1 MQNSQQIVKHLNFG
15 SDAQDKVFSGITKL
29 TQAVSSTL
37 GASGK
42 CVILEDFMGRPMI
55 TKDGV
60 TVANSV
66 NLSDP
71 VENIGATLIKEAAR
85 KTVSEAGDGTTTAT
99 VLAHAILK
107 EARKFKQEVAILDF
121 TEGSLRDVK
130 NDINDSYEK
139 TIKYLDSVSIPV
151 EGDMIDQ
158 VASISSNN
166 DTELGGIIAKAFK
179 KVGKNG
185 VVLMDTDSKSEET
198 SVDIV
203 TGSQINQGF
212 ANPNLITDVAKQ
224 NVTLENPLV
233 LLVSSPIATVRKIQT
248 VLEYAVANNRALLI
262 IGELEKQP
270 MSAVVMNKIKGN
282 IKINVVAPPGFNFWK
297 KDFLDD
303 IAAVTGAT
311 HINEEYGDDID
322 LITPDMLGQCD
333 KAVSDNKSTVLKV
346 SSMPEEAKER
356 IKTIE
361 DQLNSDTPS
370 LKTEKLQERLGV
382 LSGNVAVIT
391 VGANSDV
398 ELKEKKDRVDDAIHA
413 TKAAI
418 KEGIVAGG
426 GIALLNAAGKLSN
439 KTEGQKIFIEAI
451 KAPYRV
457 ILENAGLPESYP
469 TIKNRGIDV
478 KNGKEVNMIK
488 AGIID
493 PVLVTKT
500 ALKNAVS
507 VASTILSTD
516 CVISNMRDI

>member
-1 MQNSQQIVKHLNFG
+1 MQNSQDIVKNLNFG
-15 SDAQDKVFSGITKL
+15 SDAQDKVFAGITKL

-66 NLSDP
+66 NLHNP

-99 VLAHAILK
+99 VLAHSIIEQAK
-107 EARKFKQEVAILDF
+107 DYKS
-121 TEGSLRDVK
+121 SLRDIK
-130 NDINDSYEK
+130 NDINKAYSQ
-139 TIKYLDSVSIPV
+139 TVKYLDKVSIPV

-158 VASISSNN
+158 VATISSNN
-166 DTELGGIIAKAFK
+166 DAELGSIIGEAFK

-185 VVLMDTDSKSEET
+185 TVFMNTDGADET
-198 SVDIV
+198 SVEV
-203 TGSQINQGF
+203 VSGSQINQGF
-212 ANPNLITDVAKQ
+212 ANPNFVTDVTKQ
-224 NVTLENPLV
+224 NVTLEKPLV
-233 LLVSSPIATVRKIQT
+233 LLVSSPITTVRKIQT
-248 VLEYAVANNRALLI
+248 VLEYAVENNRSILI

-270 MSAVVMNKIKGN
+270 MSALVMNKIKGN
-282 IKINVVAPPGFNFWK
+282 IKANVVAPPGFNFWK
-297 KDFLDD
+297 KNFLDD
-303 IAAVTGAT
+303 IAAVTGAI

-322 LITPDMLGQCD
+322 LITPDMLGECE

-346 SSMPEEAKER
+346 TSIPDAAKER

-361 DQLNSDTPS
+361 DQLNSSTPS

-398 ELKEKKDRVDDAIHA
+398 ELKEKKDRVDDAINA
-413 TKAAI
+413 TKAAV
-418 KEGIVAGG
+418 KEGIVPGG
-426 GIALLNAAGKLSN
+426 GIALLNAAQKLSG
-439 KTEGQKIFIEAI
+439 KTEGESIFIEAI
-451 KAPYRV
+451 KAPYKT
-457 ILENAGLPESYP
+457 ILSNAGLDTDILAS
-469 TIKNRGIDV
+469 KKGWGIDV
-478 KNGKEVNMIK
+478 VTGKPVSMIK

-507 VASTILSTD
+507 VATTILSTD
-516 CVISNMRDI
+516 CVINNMRE

>member
-1 MQNSQQIVKHLNFG
+1 MQNSQDIVKNLNFG
-15 SDAQDKVFSGITKL
+15 SNAQDKVFAGITKL

-66 NLSDP
+66 NLHNP

-99 VLAHAILK
+99 VLAHSILEQAK
-107 EARKFKQEVAILDF
+107 DYKS
-121 TEGSLRDVK
+121 SLRDIK
-130 NDINDSYEK
+130 NDINKAYSQ
-139 TIKYLDSVSIPV
+139 TVKYLDKVSIPV

-158 VASISSNN
+158 VATISSNN
-166 DTELGGIIAKAFK
+166 DTELGSIIGEAFK

-185 VVLMDTDSKSEET
+185 TVFMNSDGADET
-198 SVDIV
+198 SVEV
-203 TGSQINQGF
+203 VSGSQINQGF
-212 ANPNLITDVAKQ
+212 ANPNFVTDVTKQ
-224 NVTLENPLV
+224 NVTLEKPLV
-233 LLVSSPIATVRKIQT
+233 LLVSSPITTVRKIQT
-248 VLEYAVANNRALLI
+248 VLEYAVENNRSILI

-270 MSAVVMNKIKGN
+270 MSALVMNKIKGN
-282 IKINVVAPPGFNFWK
+282 IKANVVAPPGFNFWK

-303 IAAVTGAT
+303 IAAVTGAI

-322 LITPDMLGQCD
+322 LITPDMLGECE
-333 KAVSDNKSTVLKV
+333 KAVSDNKSTVLKIT
-346 SSMPEEAKER
+346 SIPDAAKER

-361 DQLNSDTPS
+361 DQLNSSTPS

-398 ELKEKKDRVDDAIHA
+398 ELKEKKDRVDDAINA
-413 TKAAI
+413 TKAAV
-418 KEGIVAGG
+418 KEGIVPGG
-426 GIALLNAAGKLSN
+426 GIALLNAAQKLSG
-439 KTEGQKIFIEAI
+439 KTEGESIFIEAI
-451 KAPYRV
+451 KAPYKT
-457 ILENAGLPESYP
+457 ILSNAGLDTDTLAS
-469 TIKNRGIDV
+469 KKGWGIDV
-478 KNGKEVNMIK
+478 VTGKPVSMIK

-507 VASTILSTD
+507 VATTILSTD
-516 CVISNMRDI
+516 CVINNMRE

>member
-1 MQNSQQIVKHLNFG
+1 MQNSQEIVKHLNFG
-15 SDAQDKVFSGITKL
+15 SDAQDKVFAGITKL

-66 NLSDP
+66 NLHDP

-99 VLAHAILK
+99 VLAHSILEQAK
-107 EARKFKQEVAILDF
+107 GYES
-121 TEGSLRDVK
+121 SLRDIK
-130 NDINDSYEK
+130 NDINKSYDK
-139 TIKYLDSVSIPV
+139 TIEYLEKVSIPV

-158 VASISSNN
+158 VATISSNN
-166 DTELGGIIAKAFK
+166 DKELGSIIGEAFK

-185 VVLMDTDSKSEET
+185 TVFMNSDGADET
-198 SVDIV
+198 SVEV
-203 TGSQINQGF
+203 VSGSQINQGF
-212 ANPNLITDVAKQ
+212 ANPNFVTDVTKQ
-224 NVTLENPLV
+224 NVTLEKPLV
-233 LLVSSPIATVRKIQT
+233 LLVSSPITTVRKIQT
-248 VLEYAVANNRALLI
+248 VLEYAVTNNRSILI

-270 MSAVVMNKIKGN
+270 MSALVMNKIKGN
-282 IKINVVAPPGFNFWK
+282 IKANVVAPPGFNFWK

-311 HINEEYGDDID
+311 HINEEFGDDID
-322 LITPDMLGQCD
+322 LITPDMLGECE

-346 SSMPEEAKER
+346 TSIPDAAKER

-413 TKAAI
+413 TKAAV
-418 KEGIVAGG
+418 KEGIVPGG
-426 GIALLNAAGKLSN
+426 GIALLNAASKLKSV
-439 KTEGQKIFIEAI
+439 TEGEKIFIEAI
-451 KAPYRV
+451 KAPYKT
-457 ILENAGLPESYP
+457 ILNNAGLD
-469 TIKNRGIDV
+469 TDTFANKKGWGINV
-478 KNGKEVNMIK
+478 VTGRPVSMIK

-507 VASTILSTD
+507 VATTILSTD
-516 CVISNMRDI
+516 CVINNMRE

>member
-1 MQNSQQIVKHLNFG
+1 MQNSQDIVKNLNFG
-15 SDAQDKVFSGITKL
+15 IDAQSKVFTGITKL

-60 TVANSV
+60 TVANSIS
-66 NLSDP
+66 LHDP

-99 VLAHAILK
+99 VLAHSILEQAK
-107 EARKFKQEVAILDF
+107 GHEEP
-121 TEGSLRDVK
+121 LRNIK
-130 NDINDSYEK
+130 NDINKAYEK
-139 TIKYLDSVSIPV
+139 TVEYLDKVSIPV

-158 VASISSNN
+158 VATISSNN
-166 DTELGGIIAKAFK
+166 DTELGLIIGEAFK

-185 VVLMDTDSKSEET
+185 TVFMNSDGADET
-198 SVDIV
+198 SVEV
-203 TGSQINQGF
+203 VSGSQINQGF
-212 ANPNLITDVAKQ
+212 ANPNFVTDVTKQ
-224 NVTLENPLV
+224 NVTLDKPLV
-233 LLVSSPIATVRKIQT
+233 LLVSSPITTVRKIQT
-248 VLEYAVANNRALLI
+248 VLEYAVTNNRSILI

-270 MSAVVMNKIKGN
+270 MSALVMNKIKGN
-282 IKINVVAPPGFNFWK
+282 IKANVVAPPGFNFWK

-311 HINEEYGDDID
+311 HINEEFGDDID
-322 LITPDMLGQCD
+322 LITPDMLGECE

-346 SSMPEEAKER
+346 KSIPDAARDR

-413 TKAAI
+413 TKAAV
-418 KEGIVAGG
+418 KEGIVPGG
-426 GIALLNAAGKLSN
+426 GIALLNAADRLSG
-439 KTEGQKIFIEAI
+439 KTEGEKIFIEAI
-451 KAPYRV
+451 KAPYKT
-457 ILENAGLPESYP
+457 ILNNAGLN
-469 TIKNRGIDV
+469 TDMLAGKKGWGIDV
-478 KNGKEVNMIK
+478 VKGKPVSMIK

-507 VASTILSTD
+507 VATTILSTD
-516 CVISNMRDI
+516 CVINNMRE

>member
-1 MQNSQQIVKHLNFG
+1 MQNSQEIVKHLNFG
-15 SDAQDKVFSGITKL
+15 SDAQDKVFAGITKL

-66 NLSDP
+66 NLHNP

-99 VLAHAILK
+99 VLAHSILEQAK
-107 EARKFKQEVAILDF
+107 GYES
-121 TEGSLRDVK
+121 SLRDIK
-130 NDINDSYEK
+130 NDINKSYEK
-139 TIKYLDSVSIPV
+139 TVEYLDKVSIPV

-158 VASISSNN
+158 VATISSNN
-166 DTELGGIIAKAFK
+166 DTELGSIIGEAFK

-185 VVLMDTDSKSEET
+185 TVFMNSDGAEET
-198 SVDIV
+198 SVEV
-203 TGSQINQGF
+203 VSGSQINQGF
-212 ANPNLITDVAKQ
+212 ANPNFVTDVTKQ
-224 NVTLENPLV
+224 NVTLEKPLV
-233 LLVSSPIATVRKIQT
+233 LLVSSPITTVRKIQT
-248 VLEYAVANNRALLI
+248 VLEYAVQNNRSILI

-270 MSAVVMNKIKGN
+270 MSALVMNKIKGN
-282 IKINVVAPPGFNFWK
+282 IKANVVAPPGFNFWK

-311 HINEEYGDDID
+311 HINEEFGDDID
-322 LITPDMLGQCD
+322 LITPDMLGECE

-346 SSMPEEAKER
+346 TSIPDAAKER

-413 TKAAI
+413 TKAAV
-418 KEGIVAGG
+418 KEGIVPGG
-426 GIALLNAAGKLSN
+426 GIALLNAAQKLSG
-439 KTEGQKIFIEAI
+439 KTEGEKIFIEAI
-451 KAPYRV
+451 KSPYKT
-457 ILENAGLPESYP
+457 ILNNAGLDTDILTS
-469 TIKNRGIDV
+469 KKGWGIDV
-478 KNGKEVNMIK
+478 VTGKQVSMIK

-507 VASTILSTD
+507 VATTILSTD
-516 CVISNMRDI
+516 CVINNMRE

>member
-1 MQNSQQIVKHLNFG
+1 MQNSQDIVKNLNFG
-15 SDAQDKVFSGITKL
+15 IDAQSKVFTGITKL

-66 NLSDP
+66 SLHDP

-99 VLAHAILK
+99 VLAHSILEQAK
-107 EARKFKQEVAILDF
+107 GHEEP
-121 TEGSLRDVK
+121 LRNIK
-130 NDINDSYEK
+130 NDINKAYEK
-139 TIKYLDSVSIPV
+139 TVEYLDKVSIPV

-158 VASISSNN
+158 VATISSNN
-166 DTELGGIIAKAFK
+166 DTELGLIIGEAFK

-185 VVLMDTDSKSEET
+185 TVFMNSDGADET
-198 SVDIV
+198 SVEV
-203 TGSQINQGF
+203 VSGSQINQGF
-212 ANPNLITDVAKQ
+212 ANPNFVTDVTKQ
-224 NVTLENPLV
+224 NVTLDKPLV
-233 LLVSSPIATVRKIQT
+233 LLVSSPITTVRKIQT
-248 VLEYAVANNRALLI
+248 VLEYAVTNNRSILI

-270 MSAVVMNKIKGN
+270 MSALVMNKIKGN
-282 IKINVVAPPGFNFWK
+282 IKANVVAPPGFNFWK

-311 HINEEYGDDID
+311 HINEEFGDDID
-322 LITPDMLGQCD
+322 LITPDMLGECE

-346 SSMPEEAKER
+346 KSIPDAAKDR
-356 IKTIE
+356 IETIE

-413 TKAAI
+413 TKAAV
-418 KEGIVAGG
+418 KEGIVPGG
-426 GIALLNAAGKLSN
+426 GIALLNAADRLSG
-439 KTEGQKIFIEAI
+439 KTEGEKIFIEAI
-451 KAPYRV
+451 KAPYKT
-457 ILENAGLPESYP
+457 ILNNAGLN
-469 TIKNRGIDV
+469 TDMLAGKKGWGIDV
-478 KNGKEVNMIK
+478 VKGKPVSMIK

-507 VASTILSTD
+507 VATTILSTD
-516 CVISNMRDI
+516 CVINNMRE

>member
-1 MQNSQQIVKHLNFG
+1 MQNSQDIVKNLNFG
-15 SDAQDKVFSGITKL
+15 TDAQSKVFTGITKL

-60 TVANSV
+60 TVANSIS
-66 NLSDP
+66 LHDP

-99 VLAHAILK
+99 VLAHSILEQAKGHK
-107 EARKFKQEVAILDF
+107 EP
-121 TEGSLRDVK
+121 LRNIK
-130 NDINDSYEK
+130 NDINKAYEK
-139 TIKYLDSVSIPV
+139 TVEYLDKVSIPV

-158 VASISSNN
+158 VATISSNN
-166 DTELGGIIAKAFK
+166 DTELGLIIGEAFK

-185 VVLMDTDSKSEET
+185 TVFMNSEGADET
-198 SVDIV
+198 SVEV
-203 TGSQINQGF
+203 VSGSQINQGF
-212 ANPNLITDVAKQ
+212 ANPNFVTDVTKQ
-224 NVTLENPLV
+224 NVTLDKPLV
-233 LLVSSPIATVRKIQT
+233 LLVSSPITTVRKIQT
-248 VLEYAVANNRALLI
+248 VLEYAVTNNRSILI

-270 MSAVVMNKIKGN
+270 MSALVMNKIKGN
-282 IKINVVAPPGFNFWK
+282 IKANVVAPPGFNFWK

-311 HINEEYGDDID
+311 HINEEFGDDID
-322 LITPDMLGQCD
+322 LITPDMLGECE

-346 SSMPEEAKER
+346 KSIPDAARDR
-356 IKTIE
+356 IETIE

-413 TKAAI
+413 TKAAV
-418 KEGIVAGG
+418 KEGIVPGG
-426 GIALLNAAGKLSN
+426 GIALLNAADRLSG
-439 KTEGQKIFIEAI
+439 KTEGEKIFIEAI
-451 KAPYRV
+451 KAPFET
-457 ILENAGLPESYP
+457 ILDNAGVDEFKSPLRKGQGYNVV
-469 TIKNRGIDV
+469 T
-478 KNGKEVNMIK
+478 GKIVNMIK

-507 VASTILSTD
+507 VATTILSTD
-516 CVISNMRDI
+516 CVINNMRE

>member
-1 MQNSQQIVKHLNFG
+1 MQNSQEIVKHLNFG
-15 SDAQDKVFSGITKL
+15 SDAQDKVFAGITKL

-66 NLSDP
+66 NLHDP

-99 VLAHAILK
+99 VLAHSILEQAK
-107 EARKFKQEVAILDF
+107 GYES
-121 TEGSLRDVK
+121 SLRDIK
-130 NDINDSYEK
+130 NDINKSYEK
-139 TIKYLDSVSIPV
+139 TVEYLDKVSIPV

-158 VASISSNN
+158 VATISSNN
-166 DTELGGIIAKAFK
+166 DTELGSIIGEAFK

-185 VVLMDTDSKSEET
+185 TVFMNSDGAEET
-198 SVDIV
+198 SVEV
-203 TGSQINQGF
+203 VSGSQINQGF
-212 ANPNLITDVAKQ
+212 ANPNFVTDVTKQ
-224 NVTLENPLV
+224 NVTLEKPLV
-233 LLVSSPIATVRKIQT
+233 LLVSSPITTVRKIQT
-248 VLEYAVANNRALLI
+248 VLEYAVQNNRSILI

-270 MSAVVMNKIKGN
+270 MSALVMNKIKGN
-282 IKINVVAPPGFNFWK
+282 IKANVVAPPGFNFWK

-311 HINEEYGDDID
+311 HINEEFGDDID
-322 LITPDMLGQCD
+322 LITPDMLGECE

-346 SSMPEEAKER
+346 KSIPEAAKER
-356 IKTIE
+356 IKAIE

-413 TKAAI
+413 TKAAV
-418 KEGIVAGG
+418 KEGIVPGG
-426 GIALLNAAGKLSN
+426 GIALLNAAQKLSG
-439 KTEGQKIFIEAI
+439 KTEGEKIFIEAI
-451 KAPYRV
+451 KSPYKT
-457 ILENAGLPESYP
+457 ILNNAGLDTDILTS
-469 TIKNRGIDV
+469 KKGWGIDV
-478 KNGKEVNMIK
+478 VTGKPVSMIK

-507 VASTILSTD
+507 VATTILSTD
-516 CVISNMRDI
+516 CVINNMRE

>member
-1 MQNSQQIVKHLNFG
+1 MQNSQDIVKNLNFG
-15 SDAQDKVFSGITKL
+15 TDAQSKVFTGITKL

-66 NLSDP
+66 SLHDP

-99 VLAHAILK
+99 VLAHSILEQAK
-107 EARKFKQEVAILDF
+107 GHEEP
-121 TEGSLRDVK
+121 LRNIK
-130 NDINDSYEK
+130 NDINKAYEK
-139 TIKYLDSVSIPV
+139 TVEYLDKVSIPV

-158 VASISSNN
+158 VATISSNN
-166 DTELGGIIAKAFK
+166 DTELGLIIGEAFK

-185 VVLMDTDSKSEET
+185 TVFMNSDGADET
-198 SVDIV
+198 SVEV
-203 TGSQINQGF
+203 VSGSQINQGF
-212 ANPNLITDVAKQ
+212 ANPNFVTDVTKQ
-224 NVTLENPLV
+224 NVTLDKPLV
-233 LLVSSPIATVRKIQT
+233 LLVSSPITTVRKIQT
-248 VLEYAVANNRALLI
+248 VLEYAVTNNRSILI

-270 MSAVVMNKIKGN
+270 MSALVMNKIKGN
-282 IKINVVAPPGFNFWK
+282 IKANVVAPPGFNFWK

-311 HINEEYGDDID
+311 HINEEFGDDID
-322 LITPDMLGQCD
+322 LITPDMLGECE

-346 SSMPEEAKER
+346 KSIPDAAKDR

-413 TKAAI
+413 TKAAV
-418 KEGIVAGG
+418 KEGIVPGG
-426 GIALLNAAGKLSN
+426 GIALLNAADRLSG
-439 KTEGQKIFIEAI
+439 KTEGEKIFIEAI
-451 KAPYRV
+451 KAPYKT
-457 ILENAGLPESYP
+457 ILNNAGLN
-469 TIKNRGIDV
+469 TDMLAGKKGWGIDV
-478 KNGKEVNMIK
+478 VKGKPVSMIK

-507 VASTILSTD
+507 VATTILSTD
-516 CVISNMRDI
+516 CVINNMRE

>member
-1 MQNSQQIVKHLNFG
+1 MQNSQEIVKHLNFG
-15 SDAQDKVFSGITKL
+15 SEAQGKVFSGITKL

-42 CVILEDFMGRPMI
+42 CVILEDFMGRPLI

-66 NLSDP
+66 NLHDP

-99 VLAHAILK
+99 VLAHSILK
-107 EARKFKQEVAILDF
+107 EASGF
-121 TEGSLRDVK
+121 EGSLRSVK
-130 NDINDSYEK
+130 EGINKSYEL
-139 TIKYLDSVSIPV
+139 TASYLNKISIPV

-166 DTELGGIIAKAFK
+166 DKELGAIIGEAFK

-185 VVLMDTDSKSEET
+185 VVLMDTDGKSEKT
-198 SVDIV
+198 TVDVV

-212 ANPNLITDVAKQ
+212 ANPNFVTDVTKQ
-224 NVTLENPLV
+224 NVTLEKPLV
-233 LLVSSPIATVRKIQT
+233 LLVSSPITTVRKIQT
-248 VLEYAVANNRALLI
+248 VLEYAVTNNRSILI

-282 IKINVVAPPGFNFWK
+282 IKVNVVAPPGFNFWK

-322 LITPDMLGQCD
+322 LITPDMLGECE

-346 SSMPEEAKER
+346 SSIPEAARER

-391 VGANSDV
+391 VGANSEV

-418 KEGIVAGG
+418 KEGIVPGG
-426 GIALLNAAGKLSN
+426 GVALLNAAAKLKG
-439 KTEGQKIFIEAI
+439 KTEGEKIFIEAI
-451 KAPYRV
+451 KAPYKT
-457 ILENAGLPESYP
+457 ILNNAGLDASMQLN
-469 TIKNRGIDV
+469 KKGWGIDV
-478 KNGKEVNMIK
+478 VTGKPVSMIR

-507 VASTILSTD
+507 VATTIMSTD
-516 CVISNMRDI
+516 CVISNMREI

>member
-1 MQNSQQIVKHLNFG
+1 MQNSQDIVKNLNFG
-15 SDAQDKVFSGITKL
+15 TDAQSKVFTGITKL

-66 NLSDP
+66 SLHDP

-99 VLAHAILK
+99 VLAHSILEQAK
-107 EARKFKQEVAILDF
+107 GHEEP
-121 TEGSLRDVK
+121 LRNIK
-130 NDINDSYEK
+130 NDINKAYEK
-139 TIKYLDSVSIPV
+139 TVEYLDKVSIPV

-158 VASISSNN
+158 VATISSNN
-166 DTELGGIIAKAFK
+166 DTELGLIIGEAFK

-185 VVLMDTDSKSEET
+185 TVFMNSDGADET
-198 SVDIV
+198 SVEV
-203 TGSQINQGF
+203 VSGSQINQGF
-212 ANPNLITDVAKQ
+212 ANPNFVTDVTKQ
-224 NVTLENPLV
+224 NVTLDKPLV
-233 LLVSSPIATVRKIQT
+233 LLVSSPITTVRKIQT
-248 VLEYAVANNRALLI
+248 VLEYAVTNNRSILI

-270 MSAVVMNKIKGN
+270 MSALVMNKIKGN
-282 IKINVVAPPGFNFWK
+282 IKANVVAPPGFNFWK

-303 IAAVTGAT
+303 ISAVTGAT
-311 HINEEYGDDID
+311 HINEEFGDDID
-322 LITPDMLGQCD
+322 LITPDMLGECE

-346 SSMPEEAKER
+346 KSIPDAAKDR

-413 TKAAI
+413 TKAAV
-418 KEGIVAGG
+418 KEGIVPGG
-426 GIALLNAAGKLSN
+426 GIALLNAANRLSG
-439 KTEGQKIFIEAI
+439 KTEGEKIFIEAI
-451 KAPYRV
+451 KAPYKT
-457 ILENAGLPESYP
+457 ILNNAGLN
-469 TIKNRGIDV
+469 TDMLAGKKGWGIDV
-478 KNGKEVNMIK
+478 VKGKPVSMIK

-507 VASTILSTD
+507 VATTILSTD
-516 CVISNMRDI
+516 CVINNMRE

>member
-1 MQNSQQIVKHLNFG
+1 MQNSQEIVKHLNFG
-15 SDAQDKVFSGITKL
+15 SDAQDKVFAGITKL

-66 NLSDP
+66 NLHDP

-99 VLAHAILK
+99 VLAHSILEQAK
-107 EARKFKQEVAILDF
+107 GYES
-121 TEGSLRDVK
+121 SLRDIK
-130 NDINDSYEK
+130 NDINKSYEK
-139 TIKYLDSVSIPV
+139 TVEYLDKISIPV

-158 VASISSNN
+158 VATISSNN
-166 DTELGGIIAKAFK
+166 DTELGSIIGEAFK

-185 VVLMDTDSKSEET
+185 TVFMNSDGAEET
-198 SVDIV
+198 SVEV
-203 TGSQINQGF
+203 VSGSQINQGF
-212 ANPNLITDVAKQ
+212 ANPNFVTDVTKQ
-224 NVTLENPLV
+224 NVTLEKPLV
-233 LLVSSPIATVRKIQT
+233 LLVSSPITTVRKIQT
-248 VLEYAVANNRALLI
+248 VLEYAVQNNRSILI

-270 MSAVVMNKIKGN
+270 MSALVMNKIKGN
-282 IKINVVAPPGFNFWK
+282 IKANVVAPPGFNFWK

-311 HINEEYGDDID
+311 HINEEFGDDID
-322 LITPDMLGQCD
+322 LITPDMLGECE

-346 SSMPEEAKER
+346 KSIPDAAKER
-356 IKTIE
+356 IKAIE
-361 DQLNSDTPS
+361 DQLNSNTPS

-413 TKAAI
+413 TKAAV
-418 KEGIVAGG
+418 KEGIVPGG
-426 GIALLNAAGKLSN
+426 GIALLNAAQKLSG
-439 KTEGQKIFIEAI
+439 KTEGEKIFIEAI
-451 KAPYRV
+451 KSPYKT
-457 ILENAGLPESYP
+457 ILNNAGLDTDILTS
-469 TIKNRGIDV
+469 KKGWGIDV
-478 KNGKEVNMIK
+478 VTGKPVSMIK

-507 VASTILSTD
+507 VATTILSTD
-516 CVISNMRDI
+516 CVINNMRE

>member
-1 MQNSQQIVKHLNFG
+1 MQNSQDIVKNLNFG
-15 SDAQDKVFSGITKL
+15 IDAQSKVFTGITKL

-66 NLSDP
+66 SLHDP

-99 VLAHAILK
+99 VLAHSILEQAK
-107 EARKFKQEVAILDF
+107 GHEEP
-121 TEGSLRDVK
+121 LRNIK
-130 NDINDSYEK
+130 NDINKAYEK
-139 TIKYLDSVSIPV
+139 TVEYLDKVSIPV

-158 VASISSNN
+158 VATISSNN
-166 DTELGGIIAKAFK
+166 DTELGLIIGEAFK

-185 VVLMDTDSKSEET
+185 TVFMNSDGADET
-198 SVDIV
+198 SVEV
-203 TGSQINQGF
+203 VSGSQINQGF
-212 ANPNLITDVAKQ
+212 ANPNFVTDVTKQ
-224 NVTLENPLV
+224 NVTLDKPLV
-233 LLVSSPIATVRKIQT
+233 LLVSSPITTVRKIQT
-248 VLEYAVANNRALLI
+248 VLEYAVTNNRSILI

-270 MSAVVMNKIKGN
+270 MSALVMNKIKGN
-282 IKINVVAPPGFNFWK
+282 IKANVVAPPGFNFWK

-311 HINEEYGDDID
+311 HINEEFGDDID
-322 LITPDMLGQCD
+322 LITPDMLGECE

-346 SSMPEEAKER
+346 KSIPDAAKDR
-356 IKTIE
+356 IETIE

-413 TKAAI
+413 TKAAV
-418 KEGIVAGG
+418 KEGIVPGG
-426 GIALLNAAGKLSN
+426 GIALLNAADRLSG
-439 KTEGQKIFIEAI
+439 KTEGEKIFIEAI
-451 KAPYRV
+451 KAPYKT
-457 ILENAGLPESYP
+457 ILNNTGLNTDMLAG
-469 TIKNRGIDV
+469 KKGWGIDV
-478 KNGKEVNMIK
+478 VKGKPVSMIK

-507 VASTILSTD
+507 VATTILSTD
-516 CVISNMRDI
+516 CVINNMRE

>member
-1 MQNSQQIVKHLNFG
+1 MQNSQDIVKNLNFG
-15 SDAQDKVFSGITKL
+15 TDAQSKVFTGITKL

-60 TVANSV
+60 TVANSIS
-66 NLSDP
+66 LHDP

-85 KTVSEAGDGTTTAT
+85 KTVSEAVDGTTTAT
-99 VLAHAILK
+99 VLAHSILEQAK
-107 EARKFKQEVAILDF
+107 GHEEP
-121 TEGSLRDVK
+121 LRNIK
-130 NDINDSYEK
+130 NDINKAYEK
-139 TIKYLDSVSIPV
+139 TVEYLDKVSIPV

-158 VASISSNN
+158 VATISSNN
-166 DTELGGIIAKAFK
+166 DTELGLIIGEAFK

-185 VVLMDTDSKSEET
+185 TVFMNSEGADET
-198 SVDIV
+198 SVEV
-203 TGSQINQGF
+203 VSGSQINQGF
-212 ANPNLITDVAKQ
+212 ANPNFVTDVTKQ
-224 NVTLENPLV
+224 NVTLDKPLV
-233 LLVSSPIATVRKIQT
+233 LLVSSPITTVRKIQT
-248 VLEYAVANNRALLI
+248 VLEYAVTNNRSILI

-270 MSAVVMNKIKGN
+270 MSALVMNKIKGN
-282 IKINVVAPPGFNFWK
+282 IKANVVAPPGFNFWK

-311 HINEEYGDDID
+311 HINEEFGDDID
-322 LITPDMLGQCD
+322 LITPDMLGECE

-346 SSMPEEAKER
+346 KSIPDAARDR
-356 IKTIE
+356 IETIE

-413 TKAAI
+413 TKAAV
-418 KEGIVAGG
+418 KEGIVPGG
-426 GIALLNAAGKLSN
+426 GIALLNAADRLSG
-439 KTEGQKIFIEAI
+439 KTEGEKIFIEAI
-451 KAPYRV
+451 KAPYKT
-457 ILENAGLPESYP
+457 ILNNAGLN
-469 TIKNRGIDV
+469 TDMLAGKKGWGIDV
-478 KNGKEVNMIK
+478 VKGKPVSMIK

-507 VASTILSTD
+507 VATTILSTD
-516 CVISNMRDI
+516 CVINNMRE

>member
-1 MQNSQQIVKHLNFG
+1 MQNSQDIVKNLNFG
-15 SDAQDKVFSGITKL
+15 TDAQSKVFTGITKL

-60 TVANSV
+60 TVANSIS
-66 NLSDP
+66 LHDP

-99 VLAHAILK
+99 VLAHSILEQAKGHK
-107 EARKFKQEVAILDF
+107 EP
-121 TEGSLRDVK
+121 LRNIK
-130 NDINDSYEK
+130 NDINKAYEK
-139 TIKYLDSVSIPV
+139 TVEYLDKVSIPV

-158 VASISSNN
+158 VATISSNN
-166 DTELGGIIAKAFK
+166 DTELGLIIGEAFK

-185 VVLMDTDSKSEET
+185 TVFMNSDGADET
-198 SVDIV
+198 SVEV
-203 TGSQINQGF
+203 VSGSQINQGF
-212 ANPNLITDVAKQ
+212 ANPNFVTDVTKQ
-224 NVTLENPLV
+224 NVTLEKPLV
-233 LLVSSPIATVRKIQT
+233 LLVSSPITTVRKIQT
-248 VLEYAVANNRALLI
+248 VLEYAVTNNRSILI

-270 MSAVVMNKIKGN
+270 MSALVMNKIKGN
-282 IKINVVAPPGFNFWK
+282 IKANVVAPPGFNFWK

-311 HINEEYGDDID
+311 HINEEFGDDID
-322 LITPDMLGQCD
+322 LITPDMLGECE

-346 SSMPEEAKER
+346 KSIPDAARDR
-356 IKTIE
+356 IETIE

-413 TKAAI
+413 TKAAV
-418 KEGIVAGG
+418 KEGIVPGG
-426 GIALLNAAGKLSN
+426 GIALLNAADRLSG
-439 KTEGQKIFIEAI
+439 KTEGEKIFIEAI
-451 KAPYRV
+451 KAPYKT
-457 ILENAGLPESYP
+457 ILNNAGLN
-469 TIKNRGIDV
+469 TDMLAGKKGWGIDV
-478 KNGKEVNMIK
+478 VKGKPVSMIK

-507 VASTILSTD
+507 VATTILSTD
-516 CVISNMRDI
+516 CVINNMRE

>member
-1 MQNSQQIVKHLNFG
+1 MQNSQEIVKHLNFG
-15 SDAQDKVFSGITKL
+15 SDAQDKVFAGITKL

-66 NLSDP
+66 NLHDP

-99 VLAHAILK
+99 VLAHSILEQAK
-107 EARKFKQEVAILDF
+107 GYES
-121 TEGSLRDVK
+121 SLRDIK
-130 NDINDSYEK
+130 NDINKSYDK
-139 TIKYLDSVSIPV
+139 TIEYLEKVSIPV

-158 VASISSNN
+158 VATISSNN
-166 DTELGGIIAKAFK
+166 DKELGSIIGEAFK

-185 VVLMDTDSKSEET
+185 TVFMNSDGADET
-198 SVDIV
+198 SVEV
-203 TGSQINQGF
+203 VSGSQINQGF
-212 ANPNLITDVAKQ
+212 ANPNFVTDVTKQ
-224 NVTLENPLV
+224 NVTLEKPLV
-233 LLVSSPIATVRKIQT
+233 LLVSSPITTVRKIQT
-248 VLEYAVANNRALLI
+248 VLEYAVTNNRSILI

-270 MSAVVMNKIKGN
+270 MSALVMNKIKGN
-282 IKINVVAPPGFNFWK
+282 IKANVVAPPGFNFWK

-311 HINEEYGDDID
+311 HINEEFGDDID
-322 LITPDMLGQCD
+322 LITPDMLGECE

-346 SSMPEEAKER
+346 ASIPDAAKER

-413 TKAAI
+413 TKAAV
-418 KEGIVAGG
+418 KEGIVPGG
-426 GIALLNAAGKLSN
+426 GIALLNAASKLKSD
-439 KTEGQKIFIEAI
+439 TEGEKIFIEAI
-451 KAPYRV
+451 KAPYKT
-457 ILENAGLPESYP
+457 ILNNAGLDTSIL
-469 TIKNRGIDV
+469 TNKKGWGINV
-478 KNGKEVNMIK
+478 VTGRSVSMIK

-507 VASTILSTD
+507 VATTILSTD
-516 CVISNMRDI
+516 CVINNMRE

>member
-1 MQNSQQIVKHLNFG
+1 MQNSQDIVKNLNFG
-15 SDAQDKVFSGITKL
+15 TDAQSKVFTGITKL

-66 NLSDP
+66 SLHDP

-99 VLAHAILK
+99 VLAHSILEQAK
-107 EARKFKQEVAILDF
+107 GHEEP
-121 TEGSLRDVK
+121 LRNIK
-130 NDINDSYEK
+130 NDINKAYEK
-139 TIKYLDSVSIPV
+139 TVEYLDRVSIPV

-158 VASISSNN
+158 VATISSNN
-166 DTELGGIIAKAFK
+166 DTELGLIIGEAFK

-185 VVLMDTDSKSEET
+185 TVFMNSDGADET
-198 SVDIV
+198 SVEV
-203 TGSQINQGF
+203 VSGSQINQGF
-212 ANPNLITDVAKQ
+212 ANPNFVTDVTKQ
-224 NVTLENPLV
+224 NVTLDKPLV
-233 LLVSSPIATVRKIQT
+233 LLVSSPITTVRKIQT
-248 VLEYAVANNRALLI
+248 VLEYAVTNNRSILI

-270 MSAVVMNKIKGN
+270 MSALVMNKIKGN
-282 IKINVVAPPGFNFWK
+282 IKANVVAPPGFNFWK

-311 HINEEYGDDID
+311 HINEEFGDDID
-322 LITPDMLGQCD
+322 LITPDMLGECE

-346 SSMPEEAKER
+346 KSIPDAARDR

-413 TKAAI
+413 TKAAV
-418 KEGIVAGG
+418 KEGIVPGG
-426 GIALLNAAGKLSN
+426 GIALLNAADRLSG
-439 KTEGQKIFIEAI
+439 KTEGEKIFIEAI
-451 KAPYRV
+451 KAPYKT
-457 ILENAGLPESYP
+457 ILNNAGLN
-469 TIKNRGIDV
+469 TDMLAGKKGWGIDV
-478 KNGKEVNMIK
+478 VKGKPVSMIK

-507 VASTILSTD
+507 VATTILSTD
-516 CVISNMRDI
+516 CVINNMRE

>member
-1 MQNSQQIVKHLNFG
+1 MQNSQEIVKHLNFG
-15 SDAQDKVFSGITKL
+15 SDAQDKVFLGITKL

-66 NLSDP
+66 NLQDP

-99 VLAHAILK
+99 VLAHSILEEAKGFK
-107 EARKFKQEVAILDF
+107 E
-121 TEGSLRDVK
+121 SLRDIK
-130 NDINDSYEK
+130 TDINDCYEK
-139 TIKYLDSVSIPV
+139 TIKYLEKVSIPV

-166 DTELGGIIAKAFK
+166 DKELGSIIGEAFK

-185 VVLMDTDSKSEET
+185 VVLMDADGKTEET
-198 SVDIV
+198 TVEVV

-212 ANPNLITDVAKQ
+212 ANPNLVTDVAKQ
-224 NVTLENPLV
+224 NVTLEKPLI
-233 LLVSSPIATVRKIQT
+233 LLVSSPITTIRKIQT
-248 VLEYAVANNRALLI
+248 VLEYAVTNNRSILI

-282 IKINVVAPPGFNFWK
+282 IKVNVVAPPGFNFWK
-297 KDFLDD
+297 RDFLDD

-311 HINEEYGDDID
+311 HINEEFGDDID
-322 LITPDMLGQCD
+322 LITPDMLGECET
-333 KAVSDNKSTVLKV
+333 AVSDNKSTVLKV
-346 SSMPEEAKER
+346 SNIPEEAKKR
-356 IKTIE
+356 IKSIE

-426 GIALLNAAGKLSN
+426 GIALLNAASKLSN

-451 KAPYRV
+451 KAPYKT
-457 ILENAGLPESYP
+457 ILENAGLPEVYP
-469 TIKNRGIDV
+469 QIKNRGIDV

-516 CVISNMRDI
+516 CVISNMREI

>member
-1 MQNSQQIVKHLNFG
+1 MQNSQEIVKHLNFG
-15 SDAQDKVFSGITKL
+15 GDAQDKVFSGITKL

-66 NLSDP
+66 NLQNP

-99 VLAHAILK
+99 VLAHSILK
-107 EARKFKQEVAILDF
+107 EAKDF
-121 TEGSLRDVK
+121 EGSLRDIK
-130 NDINDSYEK
+130 TDINDCYEK
-139 TIKYLDSVSIPV
+139 TIKYLEKVSIPV

-166 DTELGGIIAKAFK
+166 DKELGSIIGEAFK

-185 VVLMDTDSKSEET
+185 VVLMDADGKTEET
-198 SVDIV
+198 TVEVV

-212 ANPNLITDVAKQ
+212 ANPNLVTDVAKQ
-224 NVTLENPLV
+224 NVTLEKPLV
-233 LLVSSPIATVRKIQT
+233 LLVSSPITTIRKIQT
-248 VLEYAVANNRALLI
+248 VLEYAVTNNRSILI

-282 IKINVVAPPGFNFWK
+282 IKVNVVAPPGFNFWK
-297 KDFLDD
+297 RDFLDD

-311 HINEEYGDDID
+311 HINEEFGDDID
-322 LITPDMLGQCD
+322 LITPDMLGECER
-333 KAVSDNKSTVLKV
+333 AVSDNKSTVLKI
-346 SSMPEEAKER
+346 SSISEEAKKR
-356 IKTIE
+356 IKSIE

-426 GIALLNAAGKLSN
+426 GIALLNAANKLNN

-451 KAPYRV
+451 KAPYRI
-457 ILENAGLPESYP
+457 ILENAGLPEVYP
-469 TIKNRGIDV
+469 QIKNRGIDV

-516 CVISNMRDI
+516 CVISNMREV

>member
-1 MQNSQQIVKHLNFG
+1 MQNSQEIVKHLNFG
-15 SDAQDKVFSGITKL
+15 NDAQDKVFAGITKL

-66 NLSDP
+66 NLHDP

-99 VLAHAILK
+99 VLAHSILEQAK
-107 EARKFKQEVAILDF
+107 GYES
-121 TEGSLRDVK
+121 SLRDIK
-130 NDINDSYEK
+130 NDINKSYEK
-139 TIKYLDSVSIPV
+139 TVEYLDKVSIPV

-158 VASISSNN
+158 VATISSNN
-166 DTELGGIIAKAFK
+166 DTGLGSIIGEAFK

-185 VVLMDTDSKSEET
+185 TVFMNSDGAEET
-198 SVDIV
+198 SVEV
-203 TGSQINQGF
+203 VSGSQINQGF
-212 ANPNLITDVAKQ
+212 ANPNFVTDVTKQ
-224 NVTLENPLV
+224 NVTLEKPLV
-233 LLVSSPIATVRKIQT
+233 LLVSSPITTVRKIQT
-248 VLEYAVANNRALLI
+248 VLEYAVTNNRSILI

-270 MSAVVMNKIKGN
+270 MSALVMNKIKGN
-282 IKINVVAPPGFNFWK
+282 IKANVVAPPGFNFWK

-311 HINEEYGDDID
+311 HINEEFGDDID
-322 LITPDMLGQCD
+322 LITPDMLGECE

-346 SSMPEEAKER
+346 TSIPEAAKKR

-413 TKAAI
+413 TKAAV
-418 KEGIVAGG
+418 KEGIVPGG
-426 GIALLNAAGKLSN
+426 GIALLNAAEKLKG
-439 KTEGQKIFIEAI
+439 KTEGEKIFIEAI
-451 KAPYRV
+451 KSPYKT
-457 ILENAGLPESYP
+457 ILNNAGLDTNTLAS
-469 TIKNRGIDV
+469 KKGWGIDV
-478 KNGKEVNMIK
+478 VTGKQVSMIK

-507 VASTILSTD
+507 VATTILSTD
-516 CVISNMRDI
+516 CVINNMRE

>member
-1 MQNSQQIVKHLNFG
+1 MQNSQEIVKHLNFG
-15 SDAQDKVFSGITKL
+15 SDAQDKVFAGITKL

-66 NLSDP
+66 NLHDP

-99 VLAHAILK
+99 VLAHSILEQAK
-107 EARKFKQEVAILDF
+107 GYES
-121 TEGSLRDVK
+121 SLRDIK
-130 NDINDSYEK
+130 NDINKSYDK
-139 TIKYLDSVSIPV
+139 TIEYLEKVSIPV

-158 VASISSNN
+158 VATISSNN
-166 DTELGGIIAKAFK
+166 DKELGSIIGEAFK

-185 VVLMDTDSKSEET
+185 TVFMNSDGADET
-198 SVDIV
+198 SVEV
-203 TGSQINQGF
+203 VSGSQINQGF
-212 ANPNLITDVAKQ
+212 ANPNFVTDVTKQ
-224 NVTLENPLV
+224 NVTLEKPLV
-233 LLVSSPIATVRKIQT
+233 LLVSSPITTVRKIQT
-248 VLEYAVANNRALLI
+248 VLEYAVTNNRSILI

-270 MSAVVMNKIKGN
+270 MSALVMNKIKGN
-282 IKINVVAPPGFNFWK
+282 IKANVVAPPGFNFWK

-311 HINEEYGDDID
+311 HINEEFGDDID
-322 LITPDMLGQCD
+322 LITPDMLGECE

-346 SSMPEEAKER
+346 TSIPDAAKER

-413 TKAAI
+413 TKAAV
-418 KEGIVAGG
+418 KEGIVPGG
-426 GIALLNAAGKLSN
+426 GIALLNAASKL
-439 KTEGQKIFIEAI
+439 KGVTEGEKIFIEAI
-451 KAPYRV
+451 KAPYKT
-457 ILENAGLPESYP
+457 ILNNAGLDTNILAS
-469 TIKNRGIDV
+469 KKGWGINV
-478 KNGKEVNMIK
+478 VTGRTVSMIK

-507 VASTILSTD
+507 VATTILSTD
-516 CVISNMRDI
+516 CVINNMRE

>member
-1 MQNSQQIVKHLNFG
+1 MQNSQEIVKHLNFG
-15 SDAQDKVFSGITKL
+15 SDAQDKVFAGITKL

-66 NLSDP
+66 NLHNP

-99 VLAHAILK
+99 VLAHSILEQAK
-107 EARKFKQEVAILDF
+107 DYKS
-121 TEGSLRDVK
+121 SLRDIK
-130 NDINDSYEK
+130 NDINKAYSQ
-139 TIKYLDSVSIPV
+139 TVKYLDKVSIPV

-158 VASISSNN
+158 VATISSNN
-166 DTELGGIIAKAFK
+166 DTELGSIIGEAFK

-185 VVLMDTDSKSEET
+185 TVFMNSDGADET
-198 SVDIV
+198 SVEV
-203 TGSQINQGF
+203 VSGSQINQGF
-212 ANPNLITDVAKQ
+212 ANPNFVTDVTKQ
-224 NVTLENPLV
+224 NVTLEKPLV
-233 LLVSSPIATVRKIQT
+233 LLVSSPITTVRKIQT
-248 VLEYAVANNRALLI
+248 VLEYAVENNRSILI

-270 MSAVVMNKIKGN
+270 MSALVMNKIKGN
-282 IKINVVAPPGFNFWK
+282 IKANVVAPPGFNFWK

-303 IAAVTGAT
+303 IAAVTGAI

-322 LITPDMLGQCD
+322 LITPDMLGECE
-333 KAVSDNKSTVLKV
+333 KAVSDNKSTVLKIT
-346 SSMPEEAKER
+346 SIPDAAKER

-361 DQLNSDTPS
+361 DQLNSSTPS

-398 ELKEKKDRVDDAIHA
+398 ELKEKKDRVDDAINA
-413 TKAAI
+413 TKAAV
-418 KEGIVAGG
+418 KEGIVPGG
-426 GIALLNAAGKLSN
+426 GIALLNAAQKLSG
-439 KTEGQKIFIEAI
+439 KTEGESIFIEAI
-451 KAPYRV
+451 KAPYKT
-457 ILENAGLPESYP
+457 ILSNAGLDTDTLAS
-469 TIKNRGIDV
+469 KKGWGIDV
-478 KNGKEVNMIK
+478 VTGKPVSMIK

-507 VASTILSTD
+507 VATTILSTD
-516 CVISNMRDI
+516 CVINNMRE

>member
-1 MQNSQQIVKHLNFG
+1 MQNSQEIVKHLNFG
-15 SDAQDKVFSGITKL
+15 SDAQDKVFAGITKL

-66 NLSDP
+66 NLHDP

-99 VLAHAILK
+99 VLAHSVLEQAK
-107 EARKFKQEVAILDF
+107 GYES
-121 TEGSLRDVK
+121 SLRDIK
-130 NDINDSYEK
+130 NDINKSYEK
-139 TIKYLDSVSIPV
+139 TVEYLDKVSIPV

-158 VASISSNN
+158 VATISSNN
-166 DTELGGIIAKAFK
+166 DTELGSIIGEAFK

-185 VVLMDTDSKSEET
+185 TVFMNSDGAEET
-198 SVDIV
+198 SVEV
-203 TGSQINQGF
+203 VSGSQINQGF
-212 ANPNLITDVAKQ
+212 ANPNFVTDVTKQ
-224 NVTLENPLV
+224 NVTLEKPLV
-233 LLVSSPIATVRKIQT
+233 LLVSSPITTVRKIQT
-248 VLEYAVANNRALLI
+248 VLEYAVTNNRSILI

-270 MSAVVMNKIKGN
+270 MSALVMNKIKGN
-282 IKINVVAPPGFNFWK
+282 IKANVVAPPGFNFWK

-311 HINEEYGDDID
+311 HINEEFGDDID
-322 LITPDMLGQCD
+322 LITPDMLGECE

-346 SSMPEEAKER
+346 KSIPEAAKER
-356 IKTIE
+356 IKAIE

-413 TKAAI
+413 TKAAV
-418 KEGIVAGG
+418 KEGIVPGG
-426 GIALLNAAGKLSN
+426 GIALLNAAQKLN
-439 KTEGQKIFIEAI
+439 GKTEGEKIFIEAI
-451 KAPYRV
+451 KSPYKT
-457 ILENAGLPESYP
+457 ILNNAGLD
-469 TIKNRGIDV
+469 TGILTGKKGWGIDV
-478 KNGKEVNMIK
+478 VTGKPVSMIK

-507 VASTILSTD
+507 VATTILSTD
-516 CVISNMRDI
+516 CVINNMRE

>member
-1 MQNSQQIVKHLNFG
+1 MQNSQEIVKHLNFG
-15 SDAQDKVFSGITKL
+15 SDAQDKVFAGITKL

-66 NLSDP
+66 NLHNP

-99 VLAHAILK
+99 VLAHSILEK
-107 EARKFKQEVAILDF
+107 AKGYES
-121 TEGSLRDVK
+121 SLRDIK
-130 NDINDSYEK
+130 NDINKSYEK
-139 TIKYLDSVSIPV
+139 TVEYLDKVSIPV

-158 VASISSNN
+158 VATISSNN
-166 DTELGGIIAKAFK
+166 DTELGSIIGEAFK

-185 VVLMDTDSKSEET
+185 TVFMNSDGAEET
-198 SVDIV
+198 SVEV
-203 TGSQINQGF
+203 VSGSQINQGF
-212 ANPNLITDVAKQ
+212 ANPNFVTDVTKQ
-224 NVTLENPLV
+224 NVTLEKPLV
-233 LLVSSPIATVRKIQT
+233 LLVSSPITTVRKIQT
-248 VLEYAVANNRALLI
+248 VLEYAVQNNRSILI

-270 MSAVVMNKIKGN
+270 MSALVMNKIKGN
-282 IKINVVAPPGFNFWK
+282 IKANVVAPPGFNFWK

-311 HINEEYGDDID
+311 HINEEFGDDID
-322 LITPDMLGQCD
+322 LITPDMLGECE

-346 SSMPEEAKER
+346 KSIPEAAKER
-356 IKTIE
+356 IKAIE

-413 TKAAI
+413 TKAAV
-418 KEGIVAGG
+418 KEGIVPGG
-426 GIALLNAAGKLSN
+426 GIALLNAAQKLN
-439 KTEGQKIFIEAI
+439 GKTEGEKIFIEAI
-451 KAPYRV
+451 KSPYKT
-457 ILENAGLPESYP
+457 ILNNAGLD
-469 TIKNRGIDV
+469 TDILTGKKGWGIDV
-478 KNGKEVNMIK
+478 VTGKPVSMIK

-507 VASTILSTD
+507 VATTILSTD
-516 CVISNMRDI
+516 CVINNMRE

>member
-1 MQNSQQIVKHLNFG
+1 MQNSQEIVKHLNFG
-15 SDAQDKVFSGITKL
+15 SDAQNKVFTGITKL
-29 TQAVSSTL
+29 TKAVSSTL

-66 NLSDP
+66 NLHDP

-99 VLAHAILK
+99 VLAQAILK
-107 EARKFKQEVAILDF
+107 EAKDYK
-121 TEGSLRDVK
+121 GSLRDIK
-130 NDINDSYEK
+130 NDINKAYEE
-139 TIKYLDSVSIPV
+139 TIKYLDKVSIPV
-151 EGDMIDQ
+151 EGKMIDQ
-158 VASISSNN
+158 VAAISSNN
-166 DTELGGIIAKAFK
+166 DKELGDIIGKAFK

-185 VVLMDTDSKSEET
+185 TVFMDPDGAEET
-198 SVDIV
+198 SVEV
-203 TGSQINQGF
+203 VSGSQINQGF
-212 ANPNLITDVAKQ
+212 ANPNFVTDVTKQ
-224 NVTLENPLV
+224 NVTLEKPLV
-233 LLVSSPIATVRKIQT
+233 LLVSSPITTVRKIQT
-248 VLEYAVANNRALLI
+248 VLEYAVTNNRSILI

-270 MSAVVMNKIKGN
+270 MSALVMNKIKGN
-282 IKINVVAPPGFNFWK
+282 IKANVVAPPGFNFWK

-311 HINEEYGDDID
+311 HINEEYGDDVD
-322 LITPDMLGQCD
+322 LITPDMLGECER
-333 KAVSDNKSTVLKV
+333 AISDSKSTVLKV
-346 SSMPEEAKER
+346 SSIPDVAKER

-361 DQLNSDTPS
+361 DQLSSNAPS

-418 KEGIVAGG
+418 KQGIVSGG
-426 GIALLNAAGKLSN
+426 GVALLNAAQKLSGSN
-439 KTEGQKIFIEAI
+439 EGENIFIKAI
-451 KAPYRV
+451 KSPYQT
-457 ILENAGLPESYP
+457 ILNNAGLENIPEPSKKGWG
-469 TIKNRGIDV
+469 TNV
-478 KNGKEVNMIK
+478 VTGKSANMIK
-488 AGIID
+488 SGIID

-507 VASTILSTD
+507 VATTILSTD
-516 CVISNMRDI
+516 CVINNMREQ

>member
-1 MQNSQQIVKHLNFG
+1 MQNSQEIVKNLNFG
-15 SDAQDKVFSGITKL
+15 SDAQDKVFTGITKL

-66 NLSDP
+66 NLHDP

-99 VLAHAILK
+99 VLAHSILEQAK
-107 EARKFKQEVAILDF
+107 DYKS
-121 TEGSLRDVK
+121 SLRDIK
-130 NDINDSYEK
+130 NDINKAYSQ
-139 TIKYLDSVSIPV
+139 TVKYLDKVSIPV

-166 DTELGGIIAKAFK
+166 DTELGSIIGEAFK

-185 VVLMDTDSKSEET
+185 TVFMNSDGADET
-198 SVDIV
+198 SVEV
-203 TGSQINQGF
+203 VSGSQINQGF
-212 ANPNLITDVAKQ
+212 ANPNFVTDVTKQ
-224 NVTLENPLV
+224 NVTLEKPLV
-233 LLVSSPIATVRKIQT
+233 LLVSSPITTVRKIQT
-248 VLEYAVANNRALLI
+248 VLEHAVQNNRSILI

-270 MSAVVMNKIKGN
+270 MSALVMNKIKGN
-282 IKINVVAPPGFNFWK
+282 IKANVVAPPGFSFWK

-322 LITPDMLGQCD
+322 LITPDMLGECE

-346 SSMPEEAKER
+346 TSIPDAAKER
-356 IKTIE
+356 IKAIE

-413 TKAAI
+413 TKAAV
-418 KEGIVAGG
+418 KEGIVPGG
-426 GIALLNAAGKLSN
+426 GIALLNAAQKLSG
-439 KTEGQKIFIEAI
+439 KTEGEKIFIEAI
-451 KAPYRV
+451 KSPYKV
-457 ILENAGLPESYP
+457 ILNNAGLD
-469 TIKNRGIDV
+469 TTTQANKKGWGIDV
-478 KNGKEVNMIK
+478 VTGKQVSMIK

-507 VASTILSTD
+507 VATTILSTD
-516 CVISNMRDI
+516 CVINNMRE

>member
-99 VLAHAILK
+99 VLAHAILN
-107 EARKFKQEVAILDF
+107 EAKDFK
-121 TEGSLRDVK
+121 GSLRDVK

-139 TIKYLDSVSIPV
+139 TIKYLDKVSIPV

-166 DTELGGIIAKAFK
+166 DTELGGIIAEAFK
-179 KVGKNG
+179 QVGKNG

-198 SVDIV
+198 SVDVV

-233 LLVSSPIATVRKIQT
+233 LLVSSPISTIRKIQT

-282 IKINVVAPPGFNFWK
+282 IKVNVVAPPGFNFWK

-322 LITPDMLGQCD
+322 LITPDMLGECD

-426 GIALLNAAGKLSN
+426 GIALLNAASKLSD

-451 KAPYRV
+451 KAPYRT
-457 ILENAGLPESYP
+457 ILQNAGLAEVYP
-469 TIKNRGIDV
+469 QVKNRGIDV
-478 KNGKEVNMIK
+478 KNGKDVNMIK

-516 CVISNMRDI
+516 CVISNMREI